1 MGPKDEFTTL
11 NDLAPQ
17 KLAEE
22 GALSSADAP
31 LAREGAAIERRSAPA
46 RSAASLW
53 RPLDRFVA
61 DEARLGAWAAARPA
75 IAFLYEFLRFGV
87 KEAWACLFA
96 ALMLALLAGTYL
108 WYPRDAALTRYDFL
122 VLASVAVQI
131 ALIALRFETFEEAK
145 VILVFHIVGTA
156 MEVYKTATGS
166 WIYPEP
172 SPLRIGGVPL
182 FTGFMYAAIG
192 SYMVRAWRLFDFRFS
207 HHPPMG
213 AVMGLAAVIYLNF
226 FLDHYGIDGR
236 LWLFAASLLVFGR
249 GWIYFKPWRVHRR
262 MPILVANGLCALFI
276 WFAENI
282 GTFVRAWSY
291 PAQLHGWSM
300 VAIGKL
306 GSWFL
311 LLIIS
316 YAIVAATLRPRPY
329 EARADP

>member
-1 MGPKDEFTTL
+1 
-11 NDLAPQ
+11 
-17 KLAEE
+17 
-22 GALSSADAP
+22 
-31 LAREGAAIERRSAPA
+31 
-46 RSAASLW
+46 
-53 RPLDRFVA
+53 V
-61 DEARLGAWAAARPA
+61 
-75 IAFLYEFLRFGV
+75 FGL
-87 KEAWACLFA
+87 KQGWACLFGGIA
-96 ALMLALLAGTYL
+96 VALMIGTWRFYPADAPVARYDALLVAM
-108 WYPRDAALTRYDFL
+108 
-122 VLASVAVQI
+122 VAVQLTLL
-131 ALIALRFETFEEAK
+131 ASHLETWDEVK
-145 VILVFHIVGTA
+145 VILIYHLVGTV
-156 MEVYKTATGS
+156 MEIFKTSVGS

-172 SPLRIGGVPL
+172 SLLRIGGVPL

-316 YAIVAATLRPRPY
+316 YAIVAATLG
-329 EARADP
+329 

>member
-1 MGPKDEFTTL
+1 MGPKYESTPL
-11 NDLAPQ
+11 NDVAPQ
-17 KLAEE
+17 KLADE
-22 GALSSADAP
+22 GALSSPHAAP
-31 LAREGAAIERRSAPA
+31 APQPAVSERDMAPA

-61 DEARLGAWAAARPA
+61 DEARLGAWAARRPA
-75 IAFLYEFLRFGV
+75 TAFVYEFLRFGV
-87 KEAWACLFA
+87 KEAWACLFG

-108 WYPRDAALTRYDFL
+108 WYPREATLTRYDFL
-122 VLASVAVQI
+122 VLASVAVQV
-131 ALIALRFETFEEAK
+131 ALIALRFETLEEAK
-145 VILVFHIVGTA
+145 VILAFHIVGTT

-172 SPLRIGGVPL
+172 SLLRIGGVPL

-192 SYMVRAWRLFDFRFS
+192 SYMVRAWRLFDFRFA
-207 HHPPMG
+207 HHPPMW
-213 AVMGLAAVIYLNF
+213 AVIGLAAAIYLNF
-226 FLDHYGIDGR
+226 FLDHFGFDGR

-249 GWIYFKPWRVHRR
+249 GWIYFKPWRMHRR

-291 PAQLHGWSM
+291 PTQMHGWSM
-300 VAIGKL
+300 VGFGKF

-329 EARADP
+329 KAREDA